1 MTCITAE
8 LEPLISFSTSEDE
21 NGKKIVDWYRIWYTV
36 NVRPTNERNMWLW
49 EKLDG
54 CCEIQINYEG

>member
-21 NGKKIVDWYRIWYTV
+21 NGKIKVDWYKIWCV
-36 NVRPTNERNMWLW
+36 ANVHLNKRNMWLW
-49 EKLDG
+49 KKIDG
-54 CCEIQINYEG
+54 RIKM